1 MKIVCRYTIDDYAE
15 AHRLHRKGSIWR
27 QWDRFVGWLFFLL
40 CAGAGLL
47 IVASNPHPYRI
58 ALPSL
63 GLAVFWALLL
73 FVFPGLRMRYIFKR
87 SPYFNQESSFDIS
100 EDGILNE
107 NPNMRSQRNWNLFT
121 RWAENGRLFM
131 IYSSPVQFVLL
142 PKRSFAAGDIE
153 QLREL
158 LRRKIP
164 VR

>member
-1 MKIVCRYTIDDYAE
+1 MKIVCNYTIDDYVE
-15 AHRLHRKGSIWR
+15 AQRLHRRGSIWR
-27 QWDRFVGWLFFLL
+27 QWDRVVGWLFFLI

-47 IVASNPHPYRI
+47 IVVSNPHQYRI

-63 GLAVFWALLL
+63 AMAVFWALLL

-87 SPYFNQESSFDIS
+87 SPYFSQESSFDIS
-100 EDGILNE
+100 EEGILNE
-107 NPNMRSQRNWNLFT
+107 NPNMRSQRSWNLFT
-121 RWAENGRLFM
+121 KWAENERLFM

-142 PKRSFAAGDIE
+142 PKRSFATGAAE